1 MANLNKAFITN
12 LLALVISIVG
22 MMTGEPHLK
31 SIGFYALSGAITNWI
46 AIFMLF
52 EKIPFVY
59 GSGIIPNRFEDFK
72 RSIKNLIM
80 NQFFSQKN
88 IDDFLEQRASKAK
101 INLDGVVNAI
111 DYDKLFDGFVDAIMS
126 SQFGGIISSFLGGK
140 EGLEPLKES
149 FVVKIKKTI
158 SDMLNSD
165 SVQEKVKKAISGGA
179 MHNMS
184 AEIEK
189 LIDSRLEALT
199 PKMVKDIIQHMIRQ
213 HLGWLVVWGGVFGG
227 LIGLVAS
234 FIP

>member
-1 MANLNKAFITN
+1 MSGFNKSLVTN
-12 LLALVISIVG
+12 LLALLISIAG
-22 MMTGEPHLK
+22 LLIGNEHIK
-31 SIGFYALSGAITNWI
+31 AIGFYALSGAITNWI

-52 EKIPFVY
+52 EKVPFIY

-88 IDDFLEQRASKAK
+88 IDEFLENKAKKSK
-101 INLDGVVNAI
+101 INLDGVADAI
-111 DYDKLFDGFVDAIMS
+111 DYDQLFDGFVEAIMS

-140 EGLEPLKES
+140 EGLEPLKAS

-158 SDMLNSD
+158 SNMLASEK
-165 SVQEKVKKAISGGA
+165 VQEKVKKVISGGA

-189 LIDSRLEALT
+189 LIDARLEALT

-213 HLGWLVVWGGVFGG
+213 HLGWLVVWGGIFGG
-227 LIGLVAS
+227 LIGLVVS
-234 FIP
+234 FI